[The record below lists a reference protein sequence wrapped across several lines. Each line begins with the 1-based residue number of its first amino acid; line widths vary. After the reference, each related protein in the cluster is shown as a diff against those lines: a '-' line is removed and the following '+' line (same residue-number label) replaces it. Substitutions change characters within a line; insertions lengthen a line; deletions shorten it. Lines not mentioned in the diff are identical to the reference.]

1 MVNESDPKFRE
12 LAAQFRALSEQL
24 RTTSSP
30 SERQD
35 LLRQFR
41 ILLDHADRLTARKM
55 NPDS

>member
-1 MVNESDPKFRE
+1 MANETDPRFRE

-24 RTTSSP
+24 KTTTSP

-41 ILLDHADRLTARKM
+41 ILLDRADRLTARKM
-55 NPDS
+55 NTS